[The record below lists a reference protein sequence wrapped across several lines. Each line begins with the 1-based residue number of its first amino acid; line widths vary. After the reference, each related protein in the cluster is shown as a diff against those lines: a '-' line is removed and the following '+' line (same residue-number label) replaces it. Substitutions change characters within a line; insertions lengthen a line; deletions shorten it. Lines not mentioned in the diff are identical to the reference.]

1 MAQAL
6 EEQIV
11 GEVPRSASLLQQ
23 GLRDAFDVRVT
34 RGVDTGYDAVI
45 RRARTRG
52 SLREGRT

>member
-23 GLRDAFDVRVT
+23 GLRDAFDVKVT
-34 RGVDTGYDAVI
+34 RCVDAGHDAGS
-45 RRARTRG
+45 RRARTRV